1 MTNEK
6 QERVNFLAD
15 PVTASRCDGVAIAF
29 RYRLTYGGSSVRAEI
44 FERDEKSLML
54 VCPFEKTL
62 FMAD

>member
-1 MTNEK
+1 M
-6 QERVNFLAD
+6 AD
-15 PVTASRCDGVAIAF
+15 LVTASRCDGVAIAF

-44 FERDEKSLML
+44 FERDEKSLTL